1 MTFCVLSSAASD
13 TLESSISLS
22 YIQSKPAFPDT
33 ARWLLLDSST
43 CNKNM
48 SGISGIMIHISKHR
62 SSMFYNVVYYKN
74 SVGEKVVRNGGFNA
88 TPVIEA
94 ARRQLRKSEALQ
106 AMRHLRQRLL
116 PYFIH
121 QLSDAS
127 Q

>member
-48 SGISGIMIHISKHR
+48 MIHISKHR
-62 SSMFYNVVYYKN
+62 SSMFSNVVYYKN
-74 SVGEKVVRNGGFNA
+74 SVGEKVVRNGGFNT

-106 AMRHLRQRLL
+106 AVRHLRQRLF